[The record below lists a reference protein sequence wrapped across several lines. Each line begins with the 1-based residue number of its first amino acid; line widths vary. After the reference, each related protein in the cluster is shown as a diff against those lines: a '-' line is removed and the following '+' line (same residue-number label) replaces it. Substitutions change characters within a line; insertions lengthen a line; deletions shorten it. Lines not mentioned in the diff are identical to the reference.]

1 MEVVDMFNTIAW
13 SGLIIL
19 MMVAF
24 LALVVGEVQ
33 LLSQALD
40 TSQSDAT
47 H

>member
-1 MEVVDMFNTIAW
+1 MFNTLAW
-13 SGLIIL
+13 SALIMV

-33 LLSQALD
+33 LLNQDSD

>member
-1 MEVVDMFNTIAW
+1 MFNTLAW
-13 SGLIIL
+13 SVLI
-19 MMVAF
+19 MVTMVAF

-33 LLSQALD
+33 LLSQDSD